1 MALSEREQQLLEEME
16 RHLYQSE
23 ADVVQPSA
31 RRTVNYRSLVLGII
45 VALVGIGALI
55 GGVAAQQPWLG
66 VVGFIVMLGGV
77 LLAFGRG
84 GSTEASEGA
93 ERPGGRSERVA
104 KESLSERMS
113 KRWDQRMDGER

>member
-23 ADVVQPSA
+23 ADVVHPSA
-31 RRTVNYRSLVLGII
+31 RRTIDYRALVLGIV
-45 VALVGIGALI
+45 VALVGVGALI

-66 VVGFIVMLGGV
+66 VIGFVVMLGGV

-84 GSTEASEGA
+84 GSSDASEAAPGSGA
-93 ERPGGRSERVA
+93 RPSRPA
-104 KESLSERMS
+104 KESLSDRMS
-113 KRWDQRMDGER
+113 RRWDERMDGER